1 MAQKNKTLLKPTQE
15 LNMEETL
22 ESADDILERQVLLS
36 THADA
41 KKAAIQIIE
50 AKK

>member
-1 MAQKNKTLLKPTQE
+1 VAPKNKTLLKPTQTMA
-15 LNMEETL
+15 MEEAL
-22 ESADDILERQVLLS
+22 ESAEDILERQVLL
-36 THADA
+36 TTPADA